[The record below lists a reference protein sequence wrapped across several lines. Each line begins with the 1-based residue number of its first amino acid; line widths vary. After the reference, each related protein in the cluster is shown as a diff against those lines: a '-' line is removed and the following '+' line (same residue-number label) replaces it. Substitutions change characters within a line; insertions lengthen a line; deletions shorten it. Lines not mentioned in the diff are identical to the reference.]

1 MSLVFTKN
9 ELEAC
14 SVGTT
19 RFSQRF
25 VCVGVRACVFAIRIC
40 VCVPASII
48 LKLMYMRTPPSP
60 KRVQLETEA
69 LKRLSESTL
78 ITTAVPVTLC
88 HTSDDSFL
96 QEREGRRKKKR
107 PCWSCVGAGHV
118 AAVIHAS
125 IRMPHPSTSFS
136 TSHQQ

>member
-19 RFSQRF
+19 RFSQR
-25 VCVGVRACVFAIRIC
+25 VVSVSACVLAKC

-60 KRVQLETEA
+60 RRVQLETEA

-78 ITTAVPVTLC
+78 ITTAVPVTFC
-88 HTSDDSFL
+88 HTSYDSFL
-96 QEREGRRKKKR
+96 QEREGGRRR
-107 PCWSCVGAGHV
+107 RGHVGAV
-118 AAVIHAS
+118 LELD
-125 IRMPHPSTSFS
+125 ML
-136 TSHQQ
+136 QL